1 MKTRKLHSSQPP
13 SPNPDSGSSADEDA
27 IHGKQSSHS
36 GRNSA
41 SHASRHQGQISAGV
55 SRNRTSASTMNLT
68 DDMMIRRQLHL
79 DDSPDDSGG
88 RKGQIASEN
97 VASQRKKR
105 MVPDRSAKPLEDPDV
120 TRQRRK
126 PYEEPSLA
134 ELPVSTSL
142 GENSASSTQQPASAD
157 NAPPRHPVY
166 GDPHL
171 KESPRLP
178 RTSFQNASRDHAA
191 STTSQIVASSSSKNI
206 VPDRS
211 IKALGGPDVARRRK
225 PDDTPSFAELPVSTS
240 LGEPAPGMQST
251 KRPLPES
258 PTSAFQPINAT
269 RRRQHV
275 VERSSSEE
283 ISPPSHSGKRGSNN
297 QRRRA

>member
-1 MKTRKLHSSQPP
+1 M
-13 SPNPDSGSSADEDA
+13 DSGSSADEDA
-27 IHGKQSSHS
+27 TRGENLSQR
-36 GRNSA
+36 GRKLA
-41 SHASRHQGQISAGV
+41 DHTSRHQRQKSAGV
-55 SRNRTSASTMNLT
+55 SPNRASASMRNLT
-68 DDMMIRRQLHL
+68 DDVMIRRQLHL
-79 DDSPDDSGG
+79 DDSSDDSGG
-88 RKGQIASEN
+88 RKDQIASES
-97 VASQRKKR
+97 VASQSKKR
-105 MVPDRSAKPLEDPDV
+105 MVPDRSAKPLGDPDV

-134 ELPVSTSL
+134 KLPVSTSL
-142 GENSASSTQQPASAD
+142 GEDGASSTQRTALAE
-157 NAPPRHPVY
+157 NAPPRPPVY

-171 KESPRLP
+171 EESPQLP

-191 STTSQIVASSSSKNI
+191 GRDPLTSQIGAAQQPRNI

-211 IKALGGPDVARRRK
+211 IKPLRDPDVARRRK
-225 PDDTPSFAELPVSTS
+225 PSEKPSSAECPVSTS
-240 LGEPAPGMQST
+240 LGEPAPGIQST

-269 RRRQHV
+269 RRRPPV
-275 VERSSSEE
+275 VDRSSSEE